1 MTYSQTEE
9 TIIQYGTL
17 EEILEQGLA
26 YGRHDSVGHNDC
38 QPLLGPVSDPNPSL
52 DPLTMQTDRSRQ
64 QDPQVPESEEM
75 SSSPPTEPEPSSPQ
89 REKDQHQEDRPSAT
103 DSNSMTST
111 TANKQ
116 IVSTANLIPITMDNE
131 AIKVSDK
138 KSSIN
143 REMKRNLGIE
153 ETSAMPPSL
162 KRRLKDQDN
171 QYAAEMKGGEI
182 QMFDEVQRSDVA
194 THTESILCEHI
205 DETLQRRPTEVKNND
220 LNTHYS
226 PCSMREGD
234 IDPTDLNPIDQFDV
248 NVSVGHDDCQPLHG
262 LVSYP
267 NLTDRSTQQDPQV
280 PESQE
285 MSSSTPTE
293 PEPSSPQREKDQHQE
308 DRPGAIHSNSG
319 TSTTANKQNMSTANL
334 IPITMDNEAIKV
346 SDKKSSINREM
357 KRNLGIEETSAMPPS
372 LKRRLK
378 DQDNQYAAEMKG
390 GEIQMFDE
398 VQRSDVATHTESILC
413 EHIDETLQ
421 RRPTEVK
428 NNDLNTHYSPC
439 SMREGDIDPTDLNP
453 IDQFDVNV
461 SVGHDDCQPLHGLVS
476 YPNLTDR
483 STQQDPQVPESEE
496 MSSST
501 PTEPEPSSP
510 QREEDQLQEHPPCA
524 TDSNSMT
531 STTANKQ
538 NMSTANLIP
547 NYSMNNWRQSSLKPK
562 YSKRYMDNSEQ
573 QTNVSDKKQLS
584 PTEIMTFLTTW
595 CGRPLPKHHL
605 KDHHQEDRIPRAM
618 NNYKKLIQISDKNLL
633 FNHVMTLNS
642 EIEEGCSIYKAM
654 PPFLKLP
661 LMDQDNQYAFGAI
674 EMKSGEIQMFNVIQR
689 SDVTTHT
696 ERVLCTNI
704 DETLQLCGI
713 EVKNIYM
720 FTLNSPC
727 LMREHKID
735 KKDKDKKDKDKKDKN
750 PCMLHLVEKA
760 RQWHSEFG
768 INTIVF
774 FKKPWGLNG
783 PDIFKD
789 LLYSE
794 VSCTSSAFHLY
805 VDLCKEHRF
814 TLDNKFR
821 QDNKAIFRLIGKV
834 KRKEKLKKTI
844 ESILSK
850 LQDKAEKRRKKSQ
863 HLENGREYI
872 KSLTFP
878 PEVHDEIIDILTNN
892 WDQMVNDSSMSLIIQ
907 KITSYF
913 NIAVV
918 KLFVRDLRLDLGN
931 SGFFQIY
938 QVPPGPEV
946 EE

>member
-1 MTYSQTEE
+1 
-9 TIIQYGTL
+9 
-17 EEILEQGLA
+17 
-26 YGRHDSVGHNDC
+26 
-38 QPLLGPVSDPNPSL
+38 
-52 DPLTMQTDRSRQ
+52 MQTDRSRQ
-64 QDPQVPESEEM
+64 QDRQVPESQEM
-75 SSSPPTEPEPSSPQ
+75 SSSTPPEPEPSSPQ
-89 REKDQHQEDRPSAT
+89 REKDQHQEDRPGAT

-280 PESQE
+280 PETEE
-285 MSSSTPTE
+285 MSSSPPTE

-308 DRPGAIHSNSG
+308 DRPGATDSNSG
-319 TSTTANKQNMSTANL
+319 TSPTANTQNMSTANL

-378 DQDNQYAAEMKG
+378 DQDNQYAAEMKS
-390 GEIQMFDE
+390 GEFQMFDE

-496 MSSST
+496 MSSSP

-510 QREEDQLQEHPPCA
+510 QREKDQHQEDRPGA
-524 TDSNSMT
+524 IDSNSGT

-538 NMSTANLIP
+538 NVLLANVIP
-547 NYSMNNWRQSSLKPK
+547 IT
-562 YSKRYMDNSEQ
+562 MDNLNELLHMY
-573 QTNVSDKKQLS
+573 V
-584 PTEIMTFLTTW
+584 
-595 CGRPLPKHHL
+595 
-605 KDHHQEDRIPRAM
+605 
-618 NNYKKLIQISDKNLL
+618 YKLRCI
-633 FNHVMTLNS
+633 HVMKRNS
-642 EIEEGCSIYKAM
+642 EIESGFSIAAPCAGRPFQM
-654 PPFLKLP
+654 FLKHRLKN
-661 LMDQDNQYAFGAI
+661 DHKQYAYAVVVMEDFKGNIFKAEYPDPCKKKHSEEI
-674 EMKSGEIQMFNVIQR
+674 LIGELDNF
-689 SDVTTHT
+689 
-696 ERVLCTNI
+696 
-704 DETLQLCGI
+704 LQKCGTK
-713 EVKNIYM
+713 VRYIYIY
-720 FTLNSPC
+720 TYNSPC
-727 LMREHKID
+727 LKSRGKI
-735 KKDKDKKDKDKKDKN
+735 
-750 PCMLHLVEKA
+750 PGCMFQLIEKA
-760 RQWHSEFG
+760 YQWDSQFG
-768 INTIVF
+768 IVTKVCF
-774 FKKPWGLNG
+774 EVPWGLCG
-783 PDIFKD
+783 PGIFKRQHD
-789 LLYSE
+789 FSSWLVGYSALYPD
-794 VSCTSSAFHLY
+794 VN
-805 VDLCKEHRF
+805 LCPEIRF
-814 TLDNKFR
+814 TLDTKKLE
-821 QDNKAIFRLIGKV
+821 QEYKPPLINENIKDRHKDVQEAFKSAHNGFHGLANSS
-834 KRKEKLKKTI
+834 EGFL
-844 ESILSK
+844 
-850 LQDKAEKRRKKSQ
+850 KSQ
-863 HLENGREYI
+863 HLEHGLKYI
-872 KSLTFP
+872 DSLKFP
-878 PEVHDEIIDILTNN
+878 PEFSDTIIETLRKN
-892 WDQMVNDSSMSLIIQ
+892 W
-907 KITSYF
+907 TSDF
-913 NIAVV
+913 NYAVV
-918 KLFVRDLRLDLGN
+918 KLTIRDIRLDLGN
-931 SGFFQIY
+931 NNFFQIH
-938 QVPPGPEV
+938 QVPPGAEV